1 MSAADNTELYEPAS
15 VGRTLGYNGFLIAII
30 GDALSP
36 PLMLFA
42 QEPTIEV
49 DEGPRFFQIKV
60 FLLCLV
66 LPSSLALVVCV
77 KRLTS
82 KDPGMCT

>member
-1 MSAADNTELYEPAS
+1 M
-15 VGRTLGYNGFLIAII
+15 I
-30 GDALSP
+30 
-36 PLMLFA
+36 FA
-42 QEPTIEV
+42 QEPPLEV